1 MSYDR
6 EYGLET
12 FELKDIEMLTNEYII
27 QPHNVSMF
35 PQKPEGQLE
44 FAQELAQAGIIDP
57 GDTLELLDFPDTSAL
72 INMRLA
78 GGRFSR
84 KVVETMLDTGEYIS
98 PDPYEDHAR
107 NFQVARMYYDQG
119 KLSDLDEAR
128 MDLLRR
134 YLDDNDRFL
143 KMATEA
149 AQAPAADALPP
160 DQMPLDQMPPEMM
173 GALPETALLE
183 QPMM

>member
-1 MSYDR
+1 
-6 EYGLET
+6 
-12 FELKDIEMLTNEYII
+12 MLTDEYII

-57 GDTLELLDFPDTSAL
+57 ADTLELLDFPDTSAL
-72 INMRLA
+72 ISRRLA

-84 KVVETMLDTGEYIS
+84 KVVETILDTGEYIS

-119 KLSDLDEAR
+119 KLNNLDDAR
-128 MDLLRR
+128 MELLRR
-134 YLDDNDRFL
+134 YMDDNDRFI
-143 KMATEA
+143 KMA
-149 AQAPAADALPP
+149 QPSAPPDALSGAPQEMVQPP
-160 DQMPLDQMPPEMM
+160 VQ
-173 GALPETALLE
+173 ALPETQVLE
-183 QPMM
+183 QPMF